1 MREVTADWEK
11 QFRAL
16 RVTVPPYLWL
26 FGEEA
31 EHERE
36 EEEERKLVEGEAVE
50 QSNQKKL
57 TSAEI
62 DISLTFNNQ
71 EWIKALTFKY
81 HDVAVKRLAYVNNF
95 GEGMEE
101 EEKNAKWIAEEPEE
115 QLPDDLPEEEVK
127 KREDEA
133 AKKAAEETEESMTV
147 PKRKGTKMYLHGE
160 NLLKTKVL

>member
-50 QSNQKKL
+50 PSNQKKL

-81 HDVAVKRLAYVNNF
+81 HDVAIKRLAYVNNF

-115 QLPDDLPEEEVK
+115 
-127 KREDEA
+127 
-133 AKKAAEETEESMTV
+133 
-147 PKRKGTKMYLHGE
+147 
-160 NLLKTKVL
+160 

>member
-1 MREVTADWEK
+1 MTADWEK

-31 EHERE
+31 ERERV
-36 EEEERKLVEGEAVE
+36 EEEERKAVEGESEKEVVK
-50 QSNQKKL
+50 KKL

-71 EWIKALTFKY
+71 EWIKALSFKY
-81 HDVAVKRLAYVNNF
+81 HDVCVTRLAYVTNF
-95 GEGMEE
+95 GEGIEE
-101 EEKNAKWIAEEPEE
+101 EEKTSRWLAEEPEE
-115 QLPDDLPEEEVK
+115 PIPDDLPEEEIK

-133 AKKAAEETEESMTV
+133 AKKATEETEET
-147 PKRKGTKMYLHGE
+147 
-160 NLLKTKVL
+160 